1 MASAF
6 NPERQESNIDSKI
19 VVALERI
26 SEAFRVLL
34 WDESRDTTLS
44 PIQLQILIFILFH
57 QPEKCKVSYLANEF
71 NMTKATISDSVKVLL
86 QKQLIAKL
94 PDSNDTRSHIISLTD
109 IGRGVAQKAALFA
122 GKLEKP
128 LHKLDIDQ
136 KEVMLS
142 GLLRLIHELTV
153 AGIITLQRMCFTC
166 TNYKKQGENH
176 YCKLLETTLHQREI
190 RIDCHEHVS
199 GL

>member
-142 GLLRLIHELTV
+142 GLLRLIHELTE
-153 AGIITLQRMCFTC
+153 AGIIT
-166 TNYKKQGENH
+166 
-176 YCKLLETTLHQREI
+176 
-190 RIDCHEHVS
+190 
-199 GL
+199 

>member
-44 PIQLQILIFILFH
+44 PIQLQILIFIIFH

-190 RIDCHEHVS
+190 RIDCPEHVS